1 MGGVPNF
8 TFSLALGGS
17 EKGRTTA
24 HGLINCYSSS
34 SVYSHLLKKKVH
46 RYNNNRNLKKGKS
59 ELICMLQ

>member
-34 SVYSHLLKKKVH
+34 SVYSHSLKKK
-46 RYNNNRNLKKGKS
+46 YIDTIITGIKKKGNQS
-59 ELICMLQ
+59 